1 MTMPIP
7 RTYSFARYLTAK
19 KSVDD
24 RALNRYVSQSLV
36 AALPRSTPEKPLRIL
51 EVGAGLG
58 AMVERLVAGSML
70 TNATYTAIDMEPT
83 LIPEAR
89 RRLPYWAAEQGLQVH
104 QDSQEQLYMQRP
116 GQDIRVETEAIDLL
130 RFVAREQGQRA
141 WDLLIA
147 QAFLDLLDV
156 PTTLPALLSLLQPG
170 GLLYCPITFDGGTVF
185 QPEIDPEFE
194 VAIEACYHQTMD
206 RRLVAGKPSGDSR
219 TGRHLFAHFQAAG
232 AEVLAAGSSDW
243 VVFAGANG
251 YSADEAYFLHF
262 IIHTMHTALT
272 GHPHLDAGRFT
283 AWIAQRHAQVEQG
296 TLVYI
301 AHQLD
306 LLGRVPAPVGETRE

>member
-1 MTMPIP
+1 MPLP
-7 RTYSFARYLTAK
+7 LTYSFTRYLTAK

-24 RALNRYVSQSLV
+24 RALNQYVWQSLS
-36 AALPRSTPEKPLRIL
+36 AALPRATPEQPLQVL

-58 AMVERLVAGSML
+58 TMVERLGAGDML
-70 TNATYTAIDMEPT
+70 TNATYTAIDMEPA
-83 LIPEAR
+83 LIAEAR
-89 RRLPYWAAEQGLQVH
+89 RRLPYWAAEQGWQVQ
-104 QDSQEQLYMQRP
+104 QDSPDQMHIQRP
-116 GQDIRVETEAIDLL
+116 GHDIRVATEAIDLL

-147 QAFLDLLDV
+147 QAFLDLVDI
-156 PTTLPALLSLLQPG
+156 PTTLPALLSLLRPG

-185 QPEIDPEFE
+185 QPALDPQLDM
-194 VAIEACYHQTMD
+194 AIEACYHQTMD
-206 RRLVAGKPSGDSR
+206 QRLVAGKPSGDSC
-219 TGRHLFAHFQAAG
+219 TGRHLFTHLQAAG
-232 AEVLAAGSSDW
+232 AEVLAAGSADW

-306 LLGRVPAPVGETRE
+306 FLGRVPAPGADTTNRE

>member
-1 MTMPIP
+1 MPIP
-7 RTYSFARYLTAK
+7 HTYNFARYLSAK

-24 RALNRYVSQSLV
+24 RALNQSVWQSLV
-36 AALPRSTPEKPLRIL
+36 AALPRATPEKPLQIL

-58 AMVERLVAGSML
+58 TMVERLFAGGML
-70 TNATYTAIDMEPT
+70 THATYTAIDLEPT
-83 LIPEAR
+83 LIAEAR
-89 RRLPYWAAEQGLQVH
+89 RRLPRWAAAQGLQVL
-104 QDSQEQLYMQRP
+104 QDTQTLLRVQRP
-116 GQDIRVETEAIDLL
+116 DQAVRVETEAIDLW
-130 RFVAREQGQRA
+130 RFVTREQGQRT
-141 WDLLIA
+141 WDLLVA
-147 QAFLDLLDV
+147 QAFLDLVDV
-156 PTTLPALLSLLQPG
+156 PTTLPALLSLLRPG

-185 QPEIDPEFE
+185 QPELDPEFD
-194 VAIEACYHQTMD
+194 VAIAACYHQTMD
-206 RRLVAGKPSGDSR
+206 QRLIAGKPSGDSR

-243 VVFAGANG
+243 VVFAGPNG
-251 YSADEAYFLHF
+251 YAADEAYFLHF

-272 GHPHLDAGRFT
+272 GHPHLDAARFM

-306 LLGRVPAPVGETRE
+306 VLGRVLAPSGATRE

>member
-1 MTMPIP
+1 MPIP
-7 RTYSFARYLTAK
+7 HTYNFARYLSAK

-24 RALNRYVSQSLV
+24 RALNQSVWQSLV
-36 AALPRSTPEKPLRIL
+36 AALPRATPEKPLQIL

-58 AMVERLVAGSML
+58 TMVERLFAGGML
-70 TNATYTAIDMEPT
+70 THATYTAIDLEPT
-83 LIPEAR
+83 LIAEAR
-89 RRLPYWAAEQGLQVH
+89 RRLPRWAAAQGLQVL
-104 QDSQEQLYMQRP
+104 QDTQTLLRVQRP
-116 GQDIRVETEAIDLL
+116 DQAVRVETEAIDLW
-130 RFVAREQGQRA
+130 RFVTREQGQRT
-141 WDLLIA
+141 WDLLVA
-147 QAFLDLLDV
+147 QAFLDLVDV
-156 PTTLPALLSLLQPG
+156 PTTLPALLSLLRPG

-185 QPEIDPEFE
+185 QPELDPEFD
-194 VAIEACYHQTMD
+194 VAIAACYHQTMD
-206 RRLVAGKPSGDSR
+206 QRLIAGKPSGDSR

-243 VVFAGANG
+243 VVFAGSNG
-251 YSADEAYFLHF
+251 YAADEAYFLHF

-272 GHPHLDAGRFT
+272 GHPHLDAARFM

-306 LLGRVPAPVGETRE
+306 VLGRVLAPSGATRE